1 MQFKDLG
8 STFSSFG
15 DLSGKR
21 FKSDVYDGIQ
31 NMLSLKQSLNVNDK
45 GISEF
50 TTAQIEAKTKVW
62 GFNEEMTK
70 QALAFANDA
79 TLATRAADKTL
90 TYGKAISEN
99 TSYGT
104 QLIKILKEQGKLDE
118 NVLKPLSKF
127 TEGSQEYND
136 AAKKIIESSK
146 DISEAIVEI
155 PASADTTGK
164 AITGL
169 SNYFKGLIATLK
181 TFAPVILAVT
191 AAIAAYSAWKWAD
204 NKYNLTY
211 STSLKNVK
219 EHVSNLQNAQKEIDS
234 LNSKADRYKQTLEE
248 IASNY
253 NVTLEGTESVDEMIQ
268 KIQSADGIQLSLIDQ
283 TEIEKIKLGN
293 DELERTIK
301 LKQQVISSE
310 ERDAAEAAK
319 ARAA

>member
-146 DISEAIVEI
+146 DISEAI
-155 PASADTTGK
+155 
-164 AITGL
+164 
-169 SNYFKGLIATLK
+169 F
-181 TFAPVILAVT
+181 
-191 AAIAAYSAWKWAD
+191 
-204 NKYNLTY
+204 
-211 STSLKNVK
+211 
-219 EHVSNLQNAQKEIDS
+219 
-234 LNSKADRYKQTLEE
+234 
-248 IASNY
+248 
-253 NVTLEGTESVDEMIQ
+253 
-268 KIQSADGIQLSLIDQ
+268 
-283 TEIEKIKLGN
+283 
-293 DELERTIK
+293 
-301 LKQQVISSE
+301 
-310 ERDAAEAAK
+310 
-319 ARAA
+319 